1 MRTIT
6 PLAAALACGLLGA
19 TFGAAAGQLYK
30 HTDDKG
36 NVVYTDRPGRVGD
49 VPQKVQRPNVAS
61 PEATRQYEIER
72 GELLRKR
79 QDEARRARLL
89 REQQERAS
97 RPTQSVGP
105 SYVRRTD
112 PNLPDSP
119 PPSTE
124 RRDYYRR

>member
-1 MRTIT
+1 MRPI
-6 PLAAALACGLLGA
+6 PLLAAGIACGLLGA
-19 TFGAAAGQLYK
+19 ALAAAGQLYK

-36 NVVYTDRPGRVGD
+36 NVVYSDRPGKGGD
-49 VPQKVQRPNVAS
+49 VPQKTQRPNAAS
-61 PEATRQYEIER
+61 PEATRQYEMER
-72 GELLRKR
+72 RELLRKR
-79 QDEARRARLL
+79 QEEAVRARQL
-89 REQQERAS
+89 REQQERSS
-97 RPTQSVGP
+97 RPTQGPGP